1 MPVILPVRPPSPFST
16 VSCLVHFWLGKLL
29 IAQPA
34 LATLCPSLSRS
45 PPGKL
50 PTNPLKGA
58 LIFFCCCPKKP
69 PVCSISFQNWQRQ
82 HASSVC
88 GNHPLFP
95 LPHFCHSWRLQCY
108 QPTLSLSFPLLNTM
122 NAFAF
127 DAIWRGMRGKASSTL
142 PLFPFPSPPHTYY
155 FSLLSGARIFIH
167 SFSHFTFTRFAAIC
181 VKM

>member
-1 MPVILPVRPPSPFST
+1 MPCTFLAGQIVDSSAR
-16 VSCLVHFWLGKLL
+16 SCLPFPL
-29 IAQPA
+29 
-34 LATLCPSLSRS
+34 SLPFTSS
-45 PPGKL
+45 KL

-69 PVCSISFQNWQRQ
+69 PVCSISLQSWQRQ

-88 GNHPLFP
+88 GNYPPLFP
-95 LPHFCHSWRLQCY
+95 LPHFCHSWRLQCS
-108 QPTLSLSFPLLNTM
+108 QPTLSLSPSFPLLNTM

-127 DAIWRGMRGKASSTL
+127 DAIWRGMRGKASYTL
-142 PLFPFPSPPHTYY
+142 PHFPSPSPPHTYY

>member
-1 MPVILPVRPPSPFST
+1 MPVILPVRTPPSPFST

-34 LATLCPSLSRS
+34 PASLSPSLSFTS
-45 PPGKL
+45 WKL

-69 PVCSISFQNWQRQ
+69 PVCSISFQSWQRQ

-95 LPHFCHSWRLQCY
+95 LSYFCHSWRLQCSLF
-108 QPTLSLSFPLLNTM
+108 PALSLSFPLLNTM

-127 DAIWRGMRGKASSTL
+127 DAIWRGMRGKASYTL
-142 PLFPFPSPPHTYY
+142 PLFPSPSPPSHI
-155 FSLLSGARIFIH
+155 LL
-167 SFSHFTFTRFAAIC
+167 
-181 VKM
+181 